1 MNLSRPFIE
10 RPVATTLLT
19 LGVVLAGVA
28 AFLHLPVAP
37 LPQVDFPTIS
47 VNAGL
52 PGASPETMA
61 ATVAAPLER
70 SLGRIAAVTEMTS
83 ASALG
88 STHITLQFDLSRDID
103 GAARDVQA
111 AINAARALLPT
122 ALPSNPNY
130 RKVNPADAPI
140 MILGLTSK
148 ALTRG
153 QMYDWASTVLAQKL
167 LQVQGI
173 GDVTVGGSSLPAVRV
188 ELNLPAMNGYGINP
202 EAVRTAIATTNANRP
217 KGALESGDKRWQ
229 IQDNDQAM
237 SASEYI
243 PLIVGYHNGAA
254 VRLGDIAQVSDSVQD
269 LRNDGLANGDP
280 AVMLILFRQPGA
292 NIIDTVD
299 RVRSLLPHLRAAIP
313 ASIALNVY
321 MDRTPTIRASLR
333 DVERALVI
341 SVALVVLSVFM
352 FLRSARAA
360 MVPLVAV
367 PVSLIGTFAVM
378 YLAGFSLDNLSLMA
392 LTIATGFVVD
402 DAVVVLENISRHVE
416 AGVPR
421 LEAAL
426 KGAREVGFTVVSM
439 SLSLIAVFIPIL
451 LMGGVVGRLFRE
463 FAITLSAAILVS
475 LVVSL
480 TTTPMM
486 CSRLTQEHGR
496 TGAHG
501 RLHGLSERAF
511 DAVQDGYRRSLD
523 WALAHGPTVMLILA
537 VTVALNLYL
546 YIHVPK
552 GFFPQQDTGLMMG
565 QIQADQSIS
574 FQAMREKLRYFVDVV
589 LHDPAVATVV
599 GFTGGGKRNGANMF
613 ISLKPRAERG
623 ISADQVIARLR
634 GKLGHEPG
642 ANLYL
647 QPVQDIR
654 VGGRS
659 AGAQYQYT
667 LQADTIT
674 DLRAWESR
682 VRRMMSEL
690 PQLADVNTD
699 AQDKG
704 LQTSLVID
712 HDAVARLGL
721 NQSQIDATLNDLFG
735 QRQVSTIYH
744 PLNQYHVVME
754 AAPEF
759 WQSPETLRSVYVT
772 STAATGASGAAGVTS
787 GATAATG
794 TAATGTA
801 ATGAATSGAAQGS
814 TAAANGVAI
823 ATTAGASVGNPAMS
837 SAGRR
842 VPLGDFSHY
851 EATSTPLAVNHQG
864 LSAASTVSFNLPLGV
879 SLSQATAA
887 IDAGFAR
894 LGAPVTVRGS
904 FRGTA
909 KAFQDALANQRL
921 LILSALVA
929 VYLVLGILY
938 ESLVH
943 PLTIL
948 STLPSAGVGALLAL
962 LATGTDFSII
972 ALIGVILLIGIVKKN
987 AIMMIDFALQ
997 IERERDCSS
1006 REAIYEACLLRLR
1019 PILMTTMAAMF
1030 GALPLAIGFGEGAE
1044 LRRPLG
1050 IAVLGGLL
1058 LSQVLT
1064 LYTTPVMYLY
1074 LDRFRLWAKSRLHR
1088 FPNPLEGVA

>member
-83 ASALG
+83 SSALG

-111 AINAARALLPT
+111 AINAARALLPSG
-122 ALPSNPNY
+122 LPSNPTY

-140 MILGLTSK
+140 MILGLTSQ

-173 GDVTVGGSSLPAVRV
+173 GDVNVGGSSLPAVRV
-188 ELNLPAMNGYGINP
+188 ELNLPAMNGFGINP

-280 AVMLILFRQPGA
+280 AVTLILFRQPGA

-367 PVSLIGTFAVM
+367 PVSLVGTFAVM

-523 WALAHGPTVMLILA
+523 WALANGPTVMLILA
-537 VTVALNLYL
+537 VTVVLNLYL

-599 GFTGGGKRNGANMF
+599 GFTGGGRRNGANMF

-674 DLRAWESR
+674 ELRTWESR
-682 VRRMMSEL
+682 VRRMMGEL

-759 WQSPETLRSVYVT
+759 WQSPEILRSVYVT
-772 STAATGASGAAGVTS
+772 STAAT
-787 GATAATG
+787 
-794 TAATGTA
+794 
-801 ATGAATSGAAQGS
+801 
-814 TAAANGVAI
+814 AAANGVAI
-823 ATTAGASVGNPAMS
+823 AATAGASVGNPAMS

-842 VPLGDFSHY
+842 VPLSDFSHY

-894 LGAPVTVRGS
+894 LGAPITVRGS

>member
-496 TGAHG
+496 SGAHG

-511 DAVQDGYRRSLD
+511 DAVQNGYRRSLD

-599 GFTGGGKRNGANMF
+599 GFTGGGRRNGANMF

-674 DLRAWESR
+674 DLRVWESR

-759 WQSPETLRSVYVT
+759 WQSPEILRSVYVT

-787 GATAATG
+787 GATAP
-794 TAATGTA
+794 ATGTA

-864 LSAASTVSFNLPLGV
+864 LSAASTVSFNLAPGV

-887 IDAGFAR
+887 IAAGFAR
-894 LGAPVTVRGS
+894 LGAPITVRGS
-904 FRGTA
+904 FQGTA

-1006 REAIYEACLLRLR
+1006 REAIYEACVLRLR

-1074 LDRFRLWAKSRLHR
+1074 LDRFRLWARSRPHR
-1088 FPNPLEGVA
+1088 FPNSLEGAA